1 MPVQQPVV
9 VVLEIGTSNVRVL
22 VGEIHQDGLVMI
34 VSAGE
39 CPSRGVRKSEITDFD
54 NALACVKQAVSTAEA
69 QSECDINQ
77 VHLIVSGSHIQS
89 LENRGSTP
97 VLNEFG
103 QVTEEEIEQAMKIA
117 KAVNLPPE
125 REILHSVRQICYVDD
140 QEGVLNPEGL
150 TGSKLAIDML
160 LLHAVRN
167 RIRNSVKV
175 VKAADMDVQD
185 VAFGGLCAGLA
196 VLTPAQKEA
205 GVLQIDLGGGTTDYV
220 AYAGQALADA
230 GSLAVGGDHVTNDIA
245 VGLSL
250 PITQAEKLKKDAGH
264 AMPDPKARDQAV
276 SVHAEGG
283 FPGKTVKVNALNT
296 IIQARM
302 QELFMMV
309 RRRMDELGIRSM
321 LGAGVVLTGGGA
333 KLKQVETLAEQ
344 IFELPCHM
352 GKPRS
357 VAGVSLVTDGCEY
370 AAPIG
375 MIRYGVRSM
384 QGGMRSGV
392 MAQLFG
398 KMLGRG

>member
-1 MPVQQPVV
+1 M
-9 VVLEIGTSNVRVL
+9 ISS
-22 VGEIHQDGLVMI
+22 VGEC
-34 VSAGE
+34 A
-39 CPSRGVRKSEITDFD
+39 SRGVRKSEITDFD
-54 NALACVKQAVSTAEA
+54 NALACVKQSISTAEA
-69 QSECDINQ
+69 QSERDIDS
-77 VHLIVSGSHIQS
+77 VHLVVSGSHIQS

-97 VLNEFG
+97 VMDESG
-103 QVTEEEIEQAMKIA
+103 EVTEDEIEQALEIA
-117 KAVNLPPE
+117 RAINISPDRQLM
-125 REILHSVRQICYVDD
+125 HSIRQKCYVDD

-175 VKAADMDVQD
+175 VTAAHMEVQD

-205 GVLQIDLGGGTTDYV
+205 GVLQIDLGGGTTDYI

-230 GSLAVGGDHVTNDIA
+230 GCLAVGGDHITNDVA

-250 PITQAEKLKKDAGH
+250 PITQAERLKKDAGR
-264 AMPDPKARDQAV
+264 AMPDPKAKDQAV
-276 SVHAEGG
+276 SVQAEGG
-283 FPGKTVKVNALNT
+283 FPGKTVKMNALNT
-296 IIQARM
+296 IIQARV
-302 QELFMMV
+302 QELFMML

-333 KLKQVETLAEQ
+333 KLKQVEKLAEQ
-344 IFELPCHM
+344 IFELPCHV
-352 GKPRS
+352 GKPRA
-357 VAGVSLVTDGCEY
+357 VTGLAVVTDGCEY

-375 MIRYGVRSM
+375 MIRYGARSI
-384 QGGMRSGV
+384 QGGMRPGM
-392 MAQLFG
+392 MANLFG